1 MFRISAIGPDGHT
14 IITRNTPSEAFR
26 KAIELAG
33 AGFGN
38 VRIADRTGLLHAPE
52 TFERFFVKSHEGNE
66 AEGPELSHRLGQEEH
81 PFRSPR
87 PAAGV
92 TEVGAV
98 A

>member
-1 MFRISAIGPDGHT
+1 M
-14 IITRNTPSEAFR
+14 
-26 KAIELAG
+26 
-33 AGFGN
+33 
-38 VRIADRTGLLHAPE
+38 
-52 TFERFFVKSHEGNE
+52 KSYEGNE